1 MKLNQISDQSGA
13 RRLPKRVGRGTG
25 SGRGTTCGR
34 GNKGQKS
41 RSGTA
46 LGGFEGGQMPIN
58 RRLPKRGFNNIFRK
72 QYAVLNLGR
81 LQKAIDNKKL
91 DASQPIDTKALVRS
105 GLVTRPGD
113 GIRLLAD
120 GAVTTAITLHV
131 AGASAKAKQAIE
143 AKGGSLVLSQPPKIK
158 AKPEAKPQAKPQ
170 QESQAEAKTESKP
183 DSKPEAKP
191 ESPPESKSDSQP
203 EAKAESQP
211 EAKQAPPAESN
222 PASSPGDKT

>member
-91 DASQPIDTKALVRS
+91 DASQPIDTKALVKS

-120 GAVTTAITLHV
+120 GEVTTAITLHV

-143 AKGGSLVLSQPPKIK
+143 AKGGSLVVSQPPKSQAK
-158 AKPEAKPQAKPQ
+158 PQAKPEAKPQAQPQ
-170 QESQAEAKTESKP
+170 QESQAGAKTESKP
-183 DSKPEAKP
+183 DSPPEAKTEAKP
-191 ESPPESKSDSQP
+191 DSQ
-203 EAKAESQP
+203 ADAN
-211 EAKQAPPAESN
+211 QAPPAESN
-222 PASSPGDKT
+222 PESNPGDKT

>member
-1 MKLNQISDQSGA
+1 MRLNQISDQNGA

-34 GNKGQKS
+34 GTKGQKS

-91 DASQPIDTKALVRS
+91 DASQPIDSKALVKS
-105 GLVTRPGD
+105 GLVTRPRH

-120 GAVTTAITLHV
+120 GEVTTAITLHV

-143 AKGGSLVLSQPPKIK
+143 AKGGSLVVSQPPKS
-158 AKPEAKPQAKPQ
+158 QAKPKQ
-170 QESQAEAKTESKP
+170 
-183 DSKPEAKP
+183 
-191 ESPPESKSDSQP
+191 
-203 EAKAESQP
+203 ESQP
-211 EAKQAPPAESN
+211 ESNPESN
-222 PASSPGDKT
+222 PGDKA